1 MKIIQIDPVDNVAV
15 ALTDI
20 AKDEELN
27 ISGLSFRAV
36 EDVARG
42 HKIALRDIT
51 SGTEVIKYGNTI
63 AKATSDI
70 SQGQ

>member
-42 HKIALRDIT
+42 HKIALP
-51 SGTEVIKYGNTI
+51 
-63 AKATSDI
+63 
-70 SQGQ
+70 